1 MKTKA
6 NLIENRLFL
15 KLDDYWYLVN
25 KVSRTKEI
33 RIESTGFSIIQRDGV
48 ELQYDEL
55 HQQELSE
62 FVLTIFD
69 SDTFP
74 LMINN
79 RVTYDDIK
87 KESVKNLSDDAEGMF
102 IWNWLNHKSVDEIYK
117 YEGMNNDV
125 NGNRNV

>member
-25 KVSRTKEI
+25 KVNKTKEI
-33 RIESTGFSIIQRDGV
+33 CIDSTGFSIIQRDGV

-87 KESVKNLSDDAEGMF
+87 RESVKNLSDDAEGMY
-102 IWNWLNHKSVDEIYK
+102 IWNWLNHKSVEGISK
-117 YEGMNNDV
+117 YEGSDQ
-125 NGNRNV
+125 

>member
-1 MKTKA
+1 MKTKV

-33 RIESTGFSIIQRDGV
+33 YIESTGFSIIQRDGV

-87 KESVKNLSDDAEGMF
+87 KESVKNLSDDSEGMF
-102 IWNWLNHKSVDEIYK
+102 IWNWLNHKSVDEIAK
-117 YEGMNNDV
+117 YEGSDK
-125 NGNRNV
+125 

>member
-1 MKTKA
+1 MKTKV

-15 KLDDYWYLVN
+15 KLDDYWYLAN
-25 KVSRTKEI
+25 RHSRTKEVYI
-33 RIESTGFSIIQRDGV
+33 DSTGFSIIQRDGV

-87 KESVKNLSDDAEGMF
+87 RESVKNLSDDAEGMY
-102 IWNWLNHKSVDEIYK
+102 IWNWLNHKSVDEIAK
-117 YEGMNNDV
+117 YEGSDK
-125 NGNRNV
+125 

>member
-1 MKTKA
+1 MKTKV

-25 KVSRTKEI
+25 RHGRTKEVCI
-33 RIESTGFSIIQRDGV
+33 DSTGFSIIQRDGV

-55 HQQELSE
+55 HQQESSE
-62 FVLTIFD
+62 FLLTIFG

-87 KESVKNLSDDAEGMF
+87 KGSVKNLSEDAEGMF
-102 IWNWLNHKSVDEIYK
+102 IWNWLNHKSVDEIAK
-117 YEGMNNDV
+117 YEGSDQ
-125 NGNRNV
+125 

>member
-25 KVSRTKEI
+25 KVNKTKEI
-33 RIESTGFSIIQRDGV
+33 CIDSTGFSIIQRDGV

-87 KESVKNLSDDAEGMF
+87 RESVKNLSDDAEGMF
-102 IWNWLNHKSVDEIYK
+102 IWNWLNHKSVEGISK
-117 YEGMNNDV
+117 YEGSDQ
-125 NGNRNV
+125 

>member
-1 MKTKA
+1 MKTKV
-6 NLIENRLFL
+6 NLIENRIFL
-15 KLDDYWYLVN
+15 RLDDYWYLAN
-25 KVSRTKEI
+25 RHSRTKEI
-33 RIESTGFSIIQRDGV
+33 CIDSTGFSIIQRDGV

-69 SDTFP
+69 RDTFP

-102 IWNWLNHKSVDEIYK
+102 IWNWLNHKSVDEIAK
-117 YEGMNNDV
+117 YEGSDK
-125 NGNRNV
+125 

>member
-1 MKTKA
+1 METKV

-15 KLDDYWYLVN
+15 KLDDYWYLAN
-25 KVSRTKEI
+25 RHSRTKRVCI
-33 RIESTGFSIIQRDGV
+33 YGTGFVIVQRDDV
-48 ELQYDEL
+48 RLQYDEL

-87 KESVKNLSDDAEGMF
+87 KESVKNISDDAEGMF
-102 IWNWLNHKSVDEIYK
+102 ILNWLNHKSVDEIAK
-117 YEGMNNDV
+117 YEG
-125 NGNRNV
+125 GNK

>member
-1 MKTKA
+1 MKTKV

-25 KVSRTKEI
+25 RRGRTKEVCI
-33 RIESTGFSIIQRDGV
+33 DSTGFSIIQRDGV

-102 IWNWLNHKSVDEIYK
+102 IWNWLNHKSVDEIAK
-117 YEGMNNDV
+117 YEGSSN
-125 NGNRNV
+125 

>member
-1 MKTKA
+1 METKV

-15 KLDDYWYLVN
+15 KLDDYWCLVN

-33 RIESTGFSIIQRDGV
+33 CIDSTGFSIIQRDGV

-87 KESVKNLSDDAEGMF
+87 RESVKNLSDDAEGMY
-102 IWNWLNHKSVDEIYK
+102 IWNWLNSKGIPWEVK
-117 YEGMNNDV
+117 
-125 NGNRNV
+125 

>member
-25 KVSRTKEI
+25 KANRTKEI
-33 RIESTGFSIIQRDGV
+33 CIDSTGFSIIQRDGV

-87 KESVKNLSDDAEGMF
+87 RESVKNLSDDAEGMY
-102 IWNWLNHKSVDEIYK
+102 IWNWLNHKSVEGISK
-117 YEGMNNDV
+117 YEGSDQ
-125 NGNRNV
+125 